1 MKNLIQNTKQ
11 KALNIH
17 KNLQEAFNLQR
28 LGRKPKTKTKKTITI
43 IYEREKSQPLP
54 QAHHI
59 VEFIT
64 VECYK

>member
-11 KALNIH
+11 KALNFH
-17 KNLQEAFNLQR
+17 KILQEAFNLQR
-28 LGRKPKTKTKKTITI
+28 LGQKPKTKTKKTITI
-43 IYEREKSQPLP
+43 IYEREKSHPFP

-64 VECYK
+64 VECQK

>member
-28 LGRKPKTKTKKTITI
+28 LGQKPKTKTKKTITI
-43 IYEREKSQPLP
+43 IYEREKPQPFT

-64 VECYK
+64 VECQK